1 MQIEEFSKRTGF
13 YPDSTLYNVIQR
25 EYERQ
30 DDKGN
35 DIWWD
40 KDEFCAA
47 YREDRDGLAE
57 KCQREADQEIWRTD
71 ERYRKA
77 QTESANRI
85 ADMYNEI
92 QHLHEELGKLKAE
105 NQRLKE
111 DDETACRTLREM
123 KCDKIKADM
132 FCVLEQYVRDD
143 VDPSD
148 IGRAVVA
155 YVDLL
160 DWSALYK

>member
-47 YREDRDGLAE
+47 YRENRDGLAE
-57 KCQREADQEIWRTD
+57 KCQREADQEIWHTEEHHRQAMTSSAD
-71 ERYRKA
+71 RS
-77 QTESANRI
+77 QTLF
-85 ADMYNEI
+85 NEC
-92 QHLHEELGKLKAE
+92 Q
-105 NQRLKE
+105 
-111 DDETACRTLREM
+111 TLREQLSATQERGDRFIEKCNVYRRTISEM
-123 KCDKIKADM
+123 KAGGIKADM
-132 FCVLEQYVRDD
+132 FDILCQMEKYEYSRDE
-143 VDPSD
+143 
-148 IGRAVVA
+148 IFAA
-155 YVDLL
+155 F
-160 DWSALYK
+160 SAFGMFLQKQNTEK